1 VRAVLVAA
9 VALGGCTKSHRVEPK
24 DEAGDGR
31 PPKPVM
37 AAATDAPS
45 APAPVPDPTPAQEPV
60 VTNGLCVTKGSLVKE
75 QDVTVP
81 TFRAVAPETG
91 GDSASLE
98 FVFHG
103 ETDKERALGSGQIRR
118 QIGLK
123 LRAQNGC
130 NLVYA
135 MWRLDP
141 KPKLEVSVKLNP
153 GATNHEQ
160 CSTGGYTKVKPEQTL
175 ALPELRA
182 GDSHTLAAEI
192 KGDELTTWIDGKL
205 AWRGRLPESARTLS
219 GRAGLRSDNLAYT
232 INKFTGAPGAP
243 VPADA
248 KHQRCHNEDND

>member
-1 VRAVLVAA
+1 ML
-9 VALGGCTKSHRVEPK
+9 ALGGCTKSHRVEPK
-24 DEAGDGR
+24 DEPGDTG
-31 PPKPVM
+31 KPLVVVD
-37 AAATDAPS
+37 AAAA
-45 APAPVPDPTPAQEPV
+45 PDPTPEPV
-60 VTNGLCVTKGSLVKE
+60 ITNGLCVTKGSLVHE

-81 TFRAVAPETG
+81 TFRAVAPDTS

-103 ETDKERALGSGQIRR
+103 ESEKERALGSGQIRR

-123 LRAQNGC
+123 LHAQNGC

-141 KPKLEVSVKLNP
+141 KPKLEVSVKINP

-160 CSTGGYTKVKPEQTL
+160 CNTQGYTKVKPDKTSP
-175 ALPELRA
+175 LPELVS
-182 GDSHTLAAEI
+182 GDTHTLAAEI
-192 KGDELTTWIDGKL
+192 AGDELTATIDGKV
-205 AWRGRLPESARTLS
+205 AWRGHLPESARALS

-232 INKFTGAPGAP
+232 IKKFSGALGAPA
-243 VPADA
+243 PADA

>member
-1 VRAVLVAA
+1 VKATFLVAI
-9 VALGGCTKSHRVEPK
+9 VGLGGCTKSHRVEPK
-24 DEAGDGR
+24 DEPGDGH
-31 PPKPVM
+31 PKPVVVVD
-37 AAATDAPS
+37 AAAA
-45 APAPVPDPTPAQEPV
+45 PDPTPTPEPV
-60 VTNGLCVTKGSLVKE
+60 VTNGLCVTKGSLASE
-75 QDVTVP
+75 HDVTVP
-81 TFRAVAPETG
+81 TFRAVAPDTG

-98 FVFHG
+98 FVFKG
-103 ETDKERALGSGQIRR
+103 ETEKERALGSGQIRR

-160 CSTGGYTKVKPEQTL
+160 CNTEGYTKVKPEKSSP
-175 ALPELRA
+175 LPDLVA
-182 GDSHTLAAEI
+182 GDTHTLAAEI
-192 KGDELTTWIDGKL
+192 TGTELTASIDGKI
-205 AWRGRLPESARTLS
+205 AWRGHLPDSVRTLT

-232 INKFTGAPGAP
+232 IKKFTGAPAAAA
-243 VPADA
+243 PADA